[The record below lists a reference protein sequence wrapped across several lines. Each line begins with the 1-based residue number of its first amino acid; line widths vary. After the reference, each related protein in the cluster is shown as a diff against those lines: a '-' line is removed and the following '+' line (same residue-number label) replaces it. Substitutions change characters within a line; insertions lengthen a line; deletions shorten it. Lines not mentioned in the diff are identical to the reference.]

1 MNVTMPKK
9 HKFTLKDKIVYIT
22 AIIVCL
28 FTLVTIIIIE
38 VKKDTGF
45 VEILDTVTAEQ
56 AALGNKTEEEINA
69 LKGVI
74 NSKFNNNIEKKSVST
89 NIKKID
95 STKDVICTALTTEEN
110 KQGSYELNVVL
121 PVINV
126 NSEIVK
132 KYNKEIDSLFK
143 SKLDAIL
150 KTNGKN
156 IVYNTEYVASVND
169 SILSLMIRANIK
181 EGSNAQRT
189 YIKTY
194 NYDLNENKELTL
206 SDILKKNNID
216 ENTVRQTIQTEIEK
230 SQQRV
235 EGLQKVGYSVY
246 NRNPADSRY
255 DIKNSKEFYCTSN
268 TVYIVY
274 AYGNKDATS
283 EMDVVVL

>member
-1 MNVTMPKK
+1 MNVTMPMK
-9 HKFTLKDKIVYIT
+9 HKFTLRDKIVYIT

-28 FTLVTIIIIE
+28 LTLVTIIVIE
-38 VKKDTGF
+38 VRKDTGF

-89 NIKKID
+89 NIID
-95 STKDVICTALTTEEN
+95 STKDVICTALTTEET

-126 NSEIVK
+126 NSEIIK

-156 IVYNTEYVASVND
+156 IVYNTEYVASIND
-169 SILSLMIRANIK
+169 NILSLMIRANFK

-189 YIKTY
+189 LIKTY

-216 ENTVRQTIQTEIEK
+216 ENNVKQTIQTEIQK

-246 NRNPADSRY
+246 NRNLGDSRY
-255 DIKNSKEFYCTSN
+255 EIKNSKEFYCTSN
-268 TVYIVY
+268 TVYIIY
-274 AYGNKDATS
+274 AYGNNDPTS